1 MVQCAQLV
9 LLASGKRSPEARVLI
24 PVRRPAL
31 QNSDVL
37 TQKVSTARPAL
48 HLARKD
54 GLGATEVIDR
64 VQQLEP
70 VLLGRVPTLDLVIAT
85 PVGLVRLSRRSRYS
99 RTPRTRRRARPNPRS
114 ASGSWIGA
122 AASSRALSELSRVS
136 CRASRSTR
144 RRQPQP
150 GSPARSTP
158 RCRPAACR
166 DCPAWQCVSRRTRR
180 RSRRCQSRSGLP
192 AHAQNRPASPCG
204 YPPSRLIRC

>member
-54 GLGATEVIDR
+54 GLGATEVIAR

-70 VLLGRVPTLDLVIAT
+70 VLLSRVPTLDLVVAT
-85 PVGLVRLSRRSRYS
+85 PVGLVRVVGLAIAELRELGGERVQILDRH
-99 RTPRTRRRARPNPRS
+99 RVAGLARP
-114 ASGSWIGA
+114 
-122 AASSRALSELSRVS
+122 LHLE
-136 CRASRSTR
+136 
-144 RRQPQP
+144 
-150 GSPARSTP
+150 
-158 RCRPAACR
+158 
-166 DCPAWQCVSRRTRR
+166 
-180 RSRRCQSRSGLP
+180 
-192 AHAQNRPASPCG
+192 
-204 YPPSRLIRC
+204 RLVN